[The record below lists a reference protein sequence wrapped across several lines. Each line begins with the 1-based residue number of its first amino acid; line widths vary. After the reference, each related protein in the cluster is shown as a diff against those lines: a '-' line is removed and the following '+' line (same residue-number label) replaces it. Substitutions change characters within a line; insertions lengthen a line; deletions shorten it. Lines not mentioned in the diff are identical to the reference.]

1 MAAPFGT
8 DVAHAAAI
16 LRRGG
21 VVAFPTETVYGL
33 GADPRQASAVDRVYA
48 IKGRPRNH
56 PLIVHVHEA
65 AEVAQWAAVVT
76 PAATLLMSAF
86 WPGPLTL
93 LLPKADAAPD
103 AAFIESSSVA
113 VRMPNHAMALAL
125 IAQAGGAVAAPSAN
139 RFGALSP
146 TSAADVAADLG
157 DDVDYILDG
166 GRCEVGVESTIVS
179 LLGDQ
184 PVMVRPGGITRA
196 QLEALVGQMGG
207 APATGLRAP
216 GLLPSHYAPRAR
228 LLAVW
233 SRDLSAA
240 CEAHVAQCLAEG
252 RAPRY
257 GLLVRNSDDV
267 AGLRAN
273 GSSPLQIIALSDDVA
288 LLARHLYEALR
299 SLDDAGVDTII
310 AVMPDAVG
318 VGEAVV
324 DRLQKASGPRDFVKG
339 KMP

>member
-1 MAAPFGT
+1 MAALLGT

-33 GADPRQASAVDRVYA
+33 GADPRQRAAVDRVYA

-65 AEVAQWAAVVT
+65 AAVTQWTAAVT
-76 PAATLLMSAF
+76 PIATLLMSAF

-93 LLPKADAAPD
+93 LLPKHDAAPD

-113 VRMPNHAMALAL
+113 VRMPRHAMALAL

-146 TSAADVAADLG
+146 TSAGDVAADLG

-196 QLEALVGQMGG
+196 QIEALVGQM
-207 APATGLRAP
+207 AQAQATGLRAP
-216 GLLPSHYAPRAR
+216 GMLPSHYAPRAR
-228 LLAVW
+228 LVAIW
-233 SRDLSAA
+233 SRELPAA
-240 CEAHVAQCLAEG
+240 CEAHVAQCLAAG
-252 RAPRY
+252 RAPHY

-267 AGLRAN
+267 AGLGAK
-273 GSSPLQIIALSDDVA
+273 GAPPAKIIALSDDVA

-310 AVMPDAVG
+310 AVMPDVVG

-324 DRLQKASGPRDFVKG
+324 DRLQKAAGPRDFMKD
-339 KMP
+339 KAP